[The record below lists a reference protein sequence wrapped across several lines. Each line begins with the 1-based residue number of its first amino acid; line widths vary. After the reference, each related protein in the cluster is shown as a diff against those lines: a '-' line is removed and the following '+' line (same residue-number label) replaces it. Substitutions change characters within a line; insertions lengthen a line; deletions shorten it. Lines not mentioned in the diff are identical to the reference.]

1 MLENPRSIELL
12 LANAKRFIGRPEDRI
27 QLEEVIAREI
37 GFLVTVLNTEEFDT
51 TGAWSD
57 ARFVRTVGRYEAVS
71 EPSAR
76 LTAAP
81 GGPGTRSG
89 GTTTAPQ
96 GACWT
101 GTVPRV
107 SDGPRRDK
115 PMRRTGAAD
124 REETGTETRKRGPG
138 EQKSP
143 RWSAERRRA
152 RRSGRGPPKPARAK
166 AGGSVVA
173 PFGAPPPRTLCGGQK
188 RQGQSPAPLR
198 RGADDARL
206 EIFHATNAA
215 TK

>member
-152 RRSGRGPPKPARAK
+152 RRSGRGPPKPEKGEGGRLSGCAFRRSTPSHFMRGAKKARAK
-166 AGGSVVA
+166 
-173 PFGAPPPRTLCGGQK
+173 PGAI
-188 RQGQSPAPLR
+188 AA
-198 RGADDARL
+198 RGR
-206 EIFHATNAA
+206 
-215 TK
+215 